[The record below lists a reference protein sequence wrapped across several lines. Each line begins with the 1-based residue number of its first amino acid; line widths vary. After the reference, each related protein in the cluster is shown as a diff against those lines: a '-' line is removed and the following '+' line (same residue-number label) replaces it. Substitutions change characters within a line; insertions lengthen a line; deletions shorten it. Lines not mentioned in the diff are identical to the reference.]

1 MNEYENA
8 EIAMT
13 LIAYSG
19 EARTKA
25 FEALKCARNNDY
37 LQANELMNQ
46 AKQSSLKA
54 HESQTELLVSEAN
67 GNPVILNVLL
77 VHAQDHLMTSMLALE
92 LIQEMIELHE
102 LKEDKKGVEK

>member
-25 FEALKCARNNDY
+25 FEALKCARSNNFSE
-37 LQANELMNQ
+37 ANELMNQ

-54 HESQTELLVSEAN
+54 HEAQTELLVSEAN
-67 GNPVILNVLL
+67 GNPVTLNVLL
-77 VHAQDHLMTSMLALE
+77 IHAQDHLMTSMLALE
-92 LIQEMIELHE
+92 LIEEMIVLHE
-102 LKEDKKGVEK
+102 VKVDKKGGE